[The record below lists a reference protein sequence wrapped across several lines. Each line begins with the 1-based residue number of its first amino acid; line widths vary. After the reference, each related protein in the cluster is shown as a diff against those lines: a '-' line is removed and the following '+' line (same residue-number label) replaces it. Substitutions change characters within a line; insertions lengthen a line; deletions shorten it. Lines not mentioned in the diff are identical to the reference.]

1 MEHQNNLPQLEITIN
16 PTIVSDAI
24 EKALKEFWDPQ
35 SLKNYTS
42 LVKETNKNL
51 IVTEENLKDMETLSK
66 GLGGT
71 RTKVDDM
78 RKNIKK
84 VMEAPIKNFENQV
97 KESLA
102 EIDEV
107 KKPIDDQLAIFE
119 KKRREEVA
127 LKVKE
132 WIPSIVQDFGL
143 REECASQIE
152 IDDRWTNRTAKRS
165 DVEASIRD
173 KALTLQELQQAA
185 DREERLKIEKRDMAE
200 TLCKAQSESMGLI
213 TPVTISEIYNLDQ
226 IPLSELAVHITQLVS
241 SRKQSEDK
249 AQEKA
254 VEGQA
259 IIPTQESIPPVQEE
273 VARIINPNEDDEL
286 HPCVLELLASEKH
299 LKMTKEFFDS
309 HGIIYKFKQ

>member
-1 MEHQNNLPQLEITIN
+1 MENQNNLPQLEITIN

-132 WIPSIVQDFGL
+132 WIQAIVQDFGL
-143 REECASQIE
+143 REEYASQIE
-152 IDDRWTNRTAKRS
+152 VDDRWTNRTAKRS

-173 KALTLQELQQAA
+173 KALTLKEHQQAI
-185 DREERLKIEKRDMAE
+185 DREERLKLEKREMAE

-213 TPVTISEIYNLDQ
+213 TPVIISEIYNLDQ
-226 IPLSELAVHITQLVS
+226 IPLGDLAVHITQLVS
-241 SRKQSEDK
+241 ARKQSEEK
-249 AQEKA
+249 AQEKVTKTEA
-254 VEGQA
+254 IKEYVE
-259 IIPTQESIPPVQEE
+259 IPEPITE
-273 VARIINPNEDDEL
+273 VSAHASNPDDDL
-286 HPCVLELLASEKH
+286 YPCVLELFASKKH
-299 LKMTKEFFDS
+299 LQMTKEFFDS